1 MQDAPAESARLDRMF
16 FALADA
22 NRRTMLDRL
31 SESPA
36 SVSELGRPLGIA
48 LPSVVKH
55 LAVLESGGL
64 VLSEKA
70 GRVRTYRMAPGALV
84 AMEKWVAARKAGLH
98 AQFDRLDAF
107 RTDKGS
113 MVAKT

>member
-1 MQDAPAESARLDRMF
+1 MPDAALESAHLDSVF

-22 NRRTMLDRL
+22 NRRNMLDQL

-48 LPSVVKH
+48 MPSVVKH

-64 VLSEKA
+64 VLSEKT

-84 AMEKWVAARKAGLH
+84 AMEKWVAARKARLH
-98 AQFDRLDAF
+98 AQFDGLDAYLAGK
-107 RTDKGS
+107 RMKEA
-113 MVAKT
+113 AK